1 MSAALKKEYL
11 TLIERFPLA
20 PIRSRERYE
29 AAVGMLKELTVPERI
44 ESLTPEENDYLDV
57 LAQLISRFEQAHW
70 QPLAKPM
77 TAREVLAFLLKE
89 SGTTQSELARATGS
103 GQSHISEFLAG
114 KRDLSKEN
122 IIKIASYFKVSPSL
136 FLK

>member
-1 MSAALKKEYL
+1 MSAALEREYL
-11 TLIERFPLA
+11 ALIERFPLA

-29 AAVGMLKELTVPERI
+29 AAVAILKELTVPGRM
-44 ESLTPEENDYLDV
+44 ESLTPQENDYLDV
-57 LAQLISRFEQAHW
+57 LSHLISRFEQEHW

-77 TAREVLAFLLKE
+77 TAREALAFLLKE

-103 GQSHISEFLAG
+103 RQSHISEFLAG

-122 IIKIASYFKVSPSL
+122 IIKIADFFKVSPLL
-136 FLK
+136 FLR